1 MDPDDPGGAESS
13 FVRARHS
20 ELDGCK
26 KALVEA
32 AAGITR
38 QAQRLQAQQG
48 DPRDPWILRM
58 VLTEACRG
66 TPHEEQV
73 ERADLDTENAGAEA
87 CWIAS

>member
-13 FVRARHS
+13 FARARHS
-20 ELDGCK
+20 ELDGYRS
-26 KALVEA
+26 ALVEA
-32 AAGITR
+32 AADITR
-38 QAQRLQAQQG
+38 QAQQLQARQG

-66 TPHEEQV
+66 TPHEAQV
-73 ERADLDTENAGAEA
+73 GRADLDTENPGAEA